1 MFLYKKTLIMTKHFF
16 FTTRLDYKTGWG
28 TNTINYLKEFD
39 KENIVVICNKK
50 NLKHNYN
57 QYNILHQPSEYLKN
71 PFLIF
76 FDYLKLSKILRKYEN
91 YRLYSHFPV
100 EPYSLILPFIKNFFI
115 SNIFYAIGTYTLE
128 LQSNIR
134 TKLIFYFAKK
144 SFDKVVF
151 LSSFSKFNIENKINF
166 NSTKTKIII
175 NPIINL
181 KKNKNLK
188 IKKFNN
194 KTILSVGE
202 IKPRKG
208 YHYLIEVLNIIN
220 NKFRKN
226 YDLIIIGKSYNQNYL
241 NELKNT
247 IKKYKLE
254 KNVKF
259 KKNIDENKIK
269 DFFKKSNIF
278 VLLSKKIGNFF
289 EGFGI
294 VYLEA
299 MHYGLPIII
308 SKESGAKDLLKIDKK
323 ISAFKPDNINL
334 ISKKIIEITNNKK
347 KNYTKLGNTVL
358 KNHFYLNKNKFK
370 NLYRKLK

>member
-1 MFLYKKTLIMTKHFF
+1 MAKHFF
-16 FTTRLDYKTGWG
+16 FTTRLDFKSGWG
-28 TNTINYLKEFD
+28 TNTINYLKEFEKD
-39 KENIVVICNKK
+39 NIVVICNKK
-50 NLKHNYN
+50 NLKFNYS
-57 QYNILHQPSEYLKN
+57 QYNILHQPLEYLKN

-76 FDYLKLSKILRKYEN
+76 VDYWKLAKILKKYEN

-100 EPYSLILPFIKNFFI
+100 EPYSLILPFIKNYFI
-115 SNIFYAIGTYTLE
+115 SNIFYAIGSYTLE

-144 SFDKVVF
+144 SFNKVIY
-151 LSSFSKFNIENKINF
+151 LSSFSKFVIENKINF
-166 NSTKTKIII
+166 SSTKTKIII

-181 KKNKNLK
+181 KNNKNLK

-208 YHYLIEVLNIIN
+208 YHFLIRALNIIN
-220 NKFRKN
+220 NKFKQN
-226 YDLIIIGKSYNQNYL
+226 YDLIIIGKSINQSYF

-247 IKKYKLE
+247 IKKYRLE

-259 KKNIDENKIK
+259 KKNINENKIK
-269 DFFKKSNIF
+269 DFFRKSNIF

-299 MHYGLPIII
+299 LHYELPIII
-308 SKESGAKDLLKIDKK
+308 SKESGARDLLKINKN

-334 ISKKIIEITNNKK
+334 ISKKIIEITNSKK

-358 KNHFYLNKNKFK
+358 KKHFNLNKNKFQ
-370 NLYRKLK
+370 NLYSKLK